1 LVIPF
6 PDFGIPSEQNPAA
19 KLAASFERICE
30 DHIFEMQILLIE
42 DERKTA
48 NFLTKG
54 LSEAGFSVDVAL
66 DGEAGL
72 ELGATGRYDLLVLDI
87 MLPKKDGW
95 TVVAE
100 LRSRAVQ
107 TPILLLTARDSVR
120 DRVKGF
126 ELGADDY
133 LAKPFAF
140 SELLARIRSLLK
152 RRQSGN
158 GEQLR
163 IDDLEID
170 LRRRKARR
178 SGLTLDLTPKEFG
191 VLALLARAQGEVVS
205 RKEIIDQIW
214 DINFTTATNILDVM
228 VRRLRTKLDDPF
240 EAKLIRTIR
249 SVGYALK
256 SDRNVKPLLRE
267 SHME

>member
-1 LVIPF
+1 V
-6 PDFGIPSEQNPAA
+6 GGKSEKIVKIN
-19 KLAASFERICE
+19 F
-30 DHIFEMQILLIE
+30 FEMQILLIE
-42 DERKTA
+42 DEKKTA

-54 LSEAGFSVDVAL
+54 LSEAGFSVDVAR

-72 ELGATGRYDLLVLDI
+72 ALGSTGQYDLLVVDI

-100 LRSRAVQ
+100 LRSRGVQ

-120 DRVKGF
+120 DRVKGLD
-126 ELGADDY
+126 LGADDY
-133 LAKPFAF
+133 LVKPFAF
-140 SELLARIRSLLK
+140 AELLARIRSLLK
-152 RRQSGN
+152 RCQSAN
-158 GEQLR
+158 DEQLH

-170 LRRRKARR
+170 LRRHKASR
-178 SGLTLDLTPKEFG
+178 SGLTLDLTPKEFR

-214 DINFTTATNILDVM
+214 DINFTTPTNILDVM

-240 EAKLIRTIR
+240 ETKLIRTIR

-256 SDRNVKPLLRE
+256 SDRSPTPQLGE
-267 SHME
+267 SFAE